1 MDLMNLI
8 FLAVGLALGVGIGFL
23 YFKSRQNARLPES
36 QELKVQL
43 QLEIERSTKLADDL
57 QSVNQE
63 LRAEREK
70 VLILNNQNAELK
82 ANFVNLEKRLS
93 EQKNEFSDLQL
104 RFTAE
109 FKNLAN
115 EIFEEK
121 TQKFTDQNKE
131 NLSDLL
137 KPLGEKL
144 NLFEQKVEQSSKDSV
159 ARNSALREQIIALRE
174 LNQKMTEEAENLTNA
189 LKGDIRAQGN
199 WGEVILE
206 SILEKSGL
214 EKGREYYTQETH
226 FSEQGRRLRPDVI
239 IKLPENKNLI
249 IDAKVSLVAFEKYM
263 NATNPDEQAE
273 HLKNYLISVKAH
285 IKGLSEK
292 NYHQLFD
299 GGNLD
304 YVLMFVPIESAFS
317 LIVQHGGELYN
328 QAHEKSI
335 IIVSPATLIATL
347 RTVASIWKHEYQ
359 NQNALEIAR
368 QGGALYDK
376 FKAFVDDLMEVGRS
390 LDKSK
395 SQYSDAMNKL
405 VSGRDNLIR
414 KTERLK
420 ELGAK
425 ANKKLDS
432 NLLARAGA
440 DKREEEPEE
449 LPETSRPGSEPDSLF

>member
-1 MDLMNLI
+1 MDLLNLV
-8 FLAVGLALGVGIGFL
+8 FLVVGVVLGAGIGYL
-23 YFKSRQNARLPES
+23 LFKVAKGQQFPES
-36 QELKVQL
+36 DELKIQVKMEL
-43 QLEIERSTKLADDL
+43 ERSGKLSEDL
-57 QSVNQE
+57 QQLNVE
-63 LRAEREK
+63 LRSERER
-70 VLILNNQNAELK
+70 VLSLNNNNAELK
-82 ANFVNLEKRLS
+82 ANFTNMERRLT
-93 EQKNEFSDLQL
+93 EQKDDFMQMQQ
-104 RFTAE
+104 RFASE

-121 TQKFTDQNKE
+121 SQKFTDQNK
-131 NLSDLL
+131 NNITDLL

-144 NLFEQKVEQSSKDSV
+144 LSFEQKVDETSKESI
-159 ARNSALREQIIALRE
+159 ARSSALREQIIALRE
-174 LNQKMTEEAENLTNA
+174 LNQRMTQETENLTKA
-189 LKGDIRAQGN
+189 LKGDVKMQGN
-199 WGEVILE
+199 WGEVVLE

-214 EKGREYYTQETH
+214 EKGREYFTQETH
-226 FSEQGRRLRPDVI
+226 YSDEGRRLRPDVI

-249 IDAKVSLVAFEKYM
+249 IDAKVSLVAYEKYM
-263 NATNPDEQAE
+263 NTDDEQERAE
-273 HLKNYLISVKAH
+273 HLRNHLISIKAH

-304 YVLMFVPIESAFS
+304 YVLMFMPIESAFS

-328 QAHEKSI
+328 DAHEKSI

-347 RTVASIWKHEYQ
+347 RTVSSIWKHEYQ
-359 NQNALEIAR
+359 NQNAIEIAR

-395 SQYSDAMNKL
+395 SQYADAMNKL
-405 VSGRDNLIR
+405 VSGKDNLIR

-425 ANKKLDS
+425 TSKKMDD

-440 DKREEEPEE
+440 IENEQAEPE
-449 LPETSRPGSEPDSLF
+449 LPEEQKLF

>member
-1 MDLMNLI
+1 MELLNLV
-8 FLAVGLALGVGIGFL
+8 FLVVGLFLGAGIGFL
-23 YFKSRQNARLPES
+23 YYKSKQSARLPES
-36 QELKVQL
+36 EELKVQL
-43 QLEIERSTKLADDL
+43 KLEVERSSKLAEDL
-57 QSVNQE
+57 QSINQE
-63 LRAEREK
+63 LRDERER
-70 VLILNNQNAELK
+70 VISLNNLNAELK
-82 ANFVNLEKRLS
+82 ANHHNLEKRLR
-93 EQKNEFSDLQL
+93 EQKDELANLQQ

-121 TQKFTDQNKE
+121 TQKFTTQNKE

-144 NLFEQKVEQSSKDSV
+144 NLFEQKVEQTSKDSV

-214 EKGREYYTQETH
+214 EKDREYFTQETH
-226 FSEQGRRLRPDVI
+226 FSEEGRRLRPDVI
-239 IKLPENKNLI
+239 IKLPDNKNLV

-263 NATNPDEQAE
+263 NASNTDEQAE

-285 IKGLSEK
+285 IKGLSDK

-299 GGNLD
+299 GANLD

-359 NQNALEIAR
+359 NQNAMEIAR

-395 SQYSDAMNKL
+395 AQYSDAMNKL

-414 KTERLK
+414 KTERLR

-425 ANKKLDS
+425 ANKKMDQS
-432 NLLARAGA
+432 LLARAGA
-440 DKREEEPEE
+440 DEQQEMPSK
-449 LPETSRPGSEPDSLF
+449 SEPNSLF

>member
-1 MDLMNLI
+1 MEIVNLI
-8 FLAVGLALGVGIGFL
+8 FLVVGVLLGAGIGYFF
-23 YFKSRQNARLPES
+23 FKSRQSTNLPES
-36 QELKVQL
+36 SELKVQL
-43 QLEIERSTKLADDL
+43 KLEVERSAKLAEDL
-57 QSVNQE
+57 QAINQE
-63 LRAEREK
+63 LRVEREK
-70 VLILNNQNAELK
+70 VIMLNNQNAELK
-82 ANFVNLEKRLS
+82 ANYSNLEKRLA
-93 EQKNEFSDLQL
+93 EQKNDLAELQQK
-104 RFTAE
+104 FAFE

-121 TQKFTDQNKE
+121 TKKFTDQNKT
-131 NLSDLL
+131 NLSDIL

-144 NLFEQKVEQSSKDSV
+144 NAFEQKVEQNSKESV

-174 LNQKMTEEAENLTNA
+174 LNQKMSEEAENLTKA
-189 LKGDIRAQGN
+189 LKGDVKTQGN

-214 EKGREYYTQETH
+214 EKGREYFTQETH
-226 FSEQGRRLRPDVI
+226 HSEEGRRLRPDVI
-239 IKLPENKNLI
+239 IKLPDNKNLI
-249 IDAKVSLVAFEKYM
+249 VDSKVSLVAYEKYM
-263 NATNPDEQAE
+263 NAEAEDEKAA
-273 HLKNYLISVKAH
+273 HLKNHLLSIKAH

-328 QAHEKSI
+328 EAHEKSI
-335 IIVSPATLIATL
+335 IIVSPATLVATL

-395 SQYSDAMNKL
+395 SQYADAMNKL

-425 ANKKLDS
+425 ASKKMDD
-432 NLLARAGA
+432 NLLTRAGA
-440 DKREEEPEE
+440 GKE
-449 LPETSRPGSEPDSLF
+449 ETSPGELFGE